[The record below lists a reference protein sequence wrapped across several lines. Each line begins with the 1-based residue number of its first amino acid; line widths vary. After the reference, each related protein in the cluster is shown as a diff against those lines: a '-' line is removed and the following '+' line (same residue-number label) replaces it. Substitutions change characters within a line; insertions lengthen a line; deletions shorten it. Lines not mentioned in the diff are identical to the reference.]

1 MHYNCEEIAGIVD
14 GRLLGKKSSSHIK
27 QLVFD
32 SRSSSFSKDSL
43 FFAFHGK
50 RLDGHDFINDLY
62 QNNISHFVIDQN
74 IDIKQYPKASF
85 IKVNDTLTALQA
97 LTKRHRKQFDIP
109 VIGITGSNGKTIVK
123 EWLHQLL
130 KDDYHIVRNPKSYN
144 SQIGVPI
151 SVWQMDDTHTLG
163 IFEAGISQPDEMSK
177 LKETIQPT
185 IGLMTNIGPAHDK
198 GFLNV
203 RQKVNEKLQL
213 FSNVDVL
220 IYCKDYQDINESI
233 ANIRSQGKI
242 LNIFSWSEKGD
253 ADLKINEVSKKG
265 QTTTIDTLFKDKI
278 LSIKIPFS
286 DDASIENAIHCLA
299 VLLYLGY
306 EEKTIQ
312 SNFEKLTSVAM
323 RLELKHGIHNC
334 SIINDTYNSD
344 TGSLSIAL
352 DFLSQQKQHPKKTL
366 ILSDILQT
374 GEAPD
379 KLYNKVA
386 ELLKHKDVKRF
397 VGIGEALYQQK
408 KQFKGNGLETAFY
421 RSTNE
426 FLKKASPAKFKNETI
441 LLKGA
446 RAFEFEKIS
455 RLLEEKM
462 HTTTLEIDLNALIH
476 NLNYY
481 RSKINSSTKVMAMV
495 KAFSYGSGSF
505 EIANLLQHNKVD
517 YLAVAYTDEGITLR
531 EKGISIPIIVMNPEA
546 DNFETMINYQLE
558 PEIYSLTLLDQFKKI
573 IAHNLD
579 TEPCPIHIKLDT
591 GMHRLGFVEEDVD
604 ELINQLRQDKN
615 IKIASV
621 FSHLAGSDNAEH
633 DNFTKDQIQ
642 SFEKASEKIIKSFKY
657 KIPRHILNSSGIL
670 RFPKSQYEMVRLGIG
685 LYGIDTTG
693 KAQRNLENVGT
704 LKSVIA
710 QIKLINKGETIG
722 YNRKGLAKEEMK
734 IGIMNIGYADGLNRE
749 LGNGN
754 CTVYINGKS
763 TPIIGDICM
772 DMCFIDLTNIA
783 AKEGDEV
790 IVFGK
795 EQPIQEIAI
804 KLNTIPYEILTS
816 ISQRVKR
823 IYLYE

>member
-1 MHYNCEEIAGIVD
+1 MRYNCEEIAGIVN
-14 GRLLGKKSSSHIK
+14 GKFLGEKSSGTIK

-32 SRSSSFSKDSL
+32 SRSSSFSKDIL
-43 FFAFHGK
+43 FFALHGE
-50 RLDGHDFINDLY
+50 RLDGHDFIADLY
-62 QNNISHFVIDQN
+62 QNNVRHFVIDQD

-85 IKVNDTLTALQA
+85 IKVDDTLTALQA
-97 LTKRHRKQFDIP
+97 LAKRHRKQFDIP

-151 SVWQMDDTHTLG
+151 SVWQMDKTHTLG
-163 IFEAGISQPDEMSK
+163 IFEAGISQSNEMSN
-177 LKETIQPT
+177 LKEIIQPT
-185 IGLMTNIGPAHDK
+185 IGIMTNVGPAHDK
-198 GFLNV
+198 GFMNV

-213 FSNVDVL
+213 FTNVDVL

-233 ANIRSQGKI
+233 ANIRSQGKT
-242 LNIFSWSEKGD
+242 LNIFSWSKKGD
-253 ADLKINEVSKKG
+253 ASLNIKEVKKKDGEATISAIYEDKGLTIN
-265 QTTTIDTLFKDKI
+265 
-278 LSIKIPFS
+278 IPFN

-312 SNFEKLTSVAM
+312 SNFGKLTPVAM
-323 RLELKHGIHNC
+323 RLELKHAVHNC

-344 TGSLSIAL
+344 IGSLSIAL

-374 GEAPD
+374 GESPD

-386 ELLKHKDVKRF
+386 ELLKHKGVKRF
-397 VGIGEALYQQK
+397 VGIGEALCQEK
-408 KQFKGNGLETAFY
+408 KHFKENGLETDFY

-426 FLKKASPAKFKNETI
+426 FLKKASLAKFQNETI

-446 RAFEFEKIS
+446 RIFEFEKIS

-462 HTTTLEIDLNALIH
+462 HTTTLEVDLNALIH

-505 EIANLLQHNKVD
+505 EIANLLQYNKVD
-517 YLAVAYTDEGITLR
+517 YLAVAYSDEGIALR
-531 EKGISIPIIVMNPEA
+531 EKGITLPIMVMNPEA
-546 DNFETMINYQLE
+546 DSFETMINYQLE
-558 PEIYSLTLLDQFKKI
+558 PEIYSLNLLEQFEKT
-573 IAHNLD
+573 IASNL
-579 TEPCPIHIKLDT
+579 TAGPYLIHIKLDT

-604 ELINQLRQDKN
+604 ELINQLKQDKN
-615 IKIASV
+615 IKIASI

-633 DNFTKDQIQ
+633 DEFTKQQIQ
-642 SFEKASEKIIKSFKY
+642 SFERTSKKIIDALKY

-693 KAQRNLENVGT
+693 KAQKNLENVGI

-710 QIKLINKGETIG
+710 QIKSVKKGDTIG
-722 YNRKGLAKEEMK
+722 YNRKGVAKDEMK
-734 IGIMNIGYADGLNRE
+734 IGIVNIGYADGLNRQ

-754 CTVYINGKS
+754 GTVYVNGKS
-763 TPIIGDICM
+763 VPIIGDICM
-772 DMCFIDLTNIA
+772 DMCFIDLTDIA
-783 AKEGDEV
+783 SKEGDEV
-790 IVFGK
+790 IIFGK
-795 EQPIQEIAI
+795 EQSIQEMAE
-804 KLNTIPYEILTS
+804 KLNTIPYEILTG

-823 IYLYE
+823 VYLYE